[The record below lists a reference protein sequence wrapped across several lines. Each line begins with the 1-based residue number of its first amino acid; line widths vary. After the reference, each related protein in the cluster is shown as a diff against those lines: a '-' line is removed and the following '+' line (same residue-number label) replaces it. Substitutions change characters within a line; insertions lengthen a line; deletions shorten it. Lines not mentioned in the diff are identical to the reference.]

1 MRTEMQT
8 EMTSL
13 LNDLANAPAMVG
25 KLKKRR
31 ILVEMLR
38 RYSAKGVITIEKLS
52 GPQYFNRKPA
62 TLKRYCRE
70 NDICFPDYVP
80 MHLREGKVQ

>member
-1 MRTEMQT
+1 MQT

-13 LNDLANAPAMVG
+13 LTELANAPAMVG
-25 KLKKRR
+25 KLKTRQ
-31 ILVEMLR
+31 IVVEMLR
-38 RYSAKGVITIEKLS
+38 RYAAKESITIEKLS
-52 GPQYFNRKPA
+52 GSQYFNRKPA

-80 MHLREGKVQ
+80 MHLREGNIQ